1 MRRALKKNSLLNIV
15 NNYIYDSPLPLNISY
30 FYNWGSILGLCLVIQ
45 IITGIL
51 LAMFYV
57 PNIEIA
63 FNSIE
68 YIMREVPYGWL
79 IRYIHANGAS
89 FFFLAVYIH
98 IVRALLYGSY
108 VGKKKLTWNIGII
121 LFLLMIIT
129 AFIGYTLVWGQ
140 MSLWGIKKCQK
151 WFIKI
156 IKNYSMNIKRKGN
169 KRIGP
174 HGDEVLSLII
184 GSLLGEGYGEK
195 RGIGTRFVL
204 QQEESNKEY
213 LIWFHKYL
221 AERGYCSSE
230 QPKCKKRI
238 GKNGKIRYYY
248 KLQTFTFTSF
258 NYLHELFYKEGKKVI
273 PKNIGEYLTPMALAI
288 WIQDDGGK
296 VSAGLKIATNCFTKE
311 EVQYLCL
318 ILKEKYN
325 LDATL
330 QSAGKENQYII
341 YIPKRSME
349 NLSKIVKPF
358 MLPSMYYKLNG
369 Y

>member
-140 MSLWGIKKCQK
+140 MSLWGIIKCQK

-156 IKNYSMNIKRKGN
+156 TKNYSTRNPYSQEIMSI
-169 KRIGP
+169 
-174 HGDEVLSLII
+174 II

-195 RGIGTRFVL
+195 KGIGTRFIL

-213 LIWFHKYL
+213 MEWFHKYL
-221 AERGYCSSE
+221 AERGYCSLE
-230 QPKCKKRI
+230 KPKYKIKI
-238 GKNGKIRYYY
+238 GKKGKIRYNY
-248 KLQTFTFTSF
+248 KLQTFIFSSF
-258 NYLHELFYKEGKKVI
+258 NNLQELFYKRGKKEM
-273 PKNIGEYLTPMALAI
+273 PKNIGEYLTPMTLAI
-288 WIQDDGGK
+288 WIQNSGSK
-296 VSAGLKIATNCFTKE
+296 ASAGLRIAINNFTKE

-325 LDATL
+325 LDTTMQI
-330 QSAGKENQYII
+330 QSSKYII

-358 MLPSMYYKLNG
+358 MLPSMYYKLNS